1 MRKCLSH
8 KRFHFIFL
16 LCFLASLVFLSG
28 SDFDLRKRLQFL
40 VFDYY
45 NKVLPR
51 EKPANT
57 EVVIIDIDE
66 NSLRRIGQWPWPRTI
81 ISDLILNLKE
91 LGAKSVGFDMVFAEE
106 DRTSPNRISD
116 NLPSGEEYKDALQ
129 ILKNLPDHD
138 KIFAN
143 TILEVGNV
151 ITGFT
156 SAESYETRRIPYQP
170 VPPTF
175 LLKDKKSLLNN
186 VYQARGMATNI
197 PEFSQNAA
205 GNGHFMVVPEKDG
218 IIRKVPL
225 FTYYNPP
232 QFSNSSNALYPILAL
247 ETLRVSTGA
256 KSRMIIRE
264 KKNKNIFDLHYEI
277 KLGTNMIPMSEN
289 GRFWVYFRAMGKNEY
304 VPAHFILDKQHH
316 SDIAE
321 KIKDKIILIGTS
333 AEGLRDIRSTPLQSF
348 VAGVEVHANI
358 IEQILQGE
366 FLQRP
371 DFMKGAEAII
381 LAVIGL
387 FMILM
392 SFFLPVLWIGILCI
406 LNISVMI
413 YGSWTAFT
421 TNGLLLD
428 PIYPSLSLFAL
439 FIMIALFEYVRS
451 EKDRKQVK
459 TAFGH
464 YISPIFMQELARDPE
479 KLKLGGETKELTV
492 MFTDIRSFTKISEQ
506 LEPKELIELM
516 NEFLTPMSNL
526 VMESRGTIDKYMGDA
541 MMAFWNAPLDDAAH
555 AQAACETALK
565 MNQALKPINARLKA
579 ESKDIYLE
587 AGIGLNTGLCSVGNM
602 GSRQRFAYSAL
613 GDTVNLASRL
623 EGQTK
628 MYGVSTLIG
637 EGTVKKTE
645 GLAFLELDLI
655 QVVGRQE
662 PVKIFTLIG
671 DKDVLDSDNYKKWLA
686 AHNAMLAAY
695 RIGDFDCAAQDC
707 KEAREASN
715 GQLIKYYDMF
725 LGRIIDMIKTPPSE
739 EWNGVYIAESK

>member
-1 MRKCLSH
+1 MRKLLSY
-8 KRFHFIFL
+8 KGFHFTFL
-16 LCFLASLVFLSG
+16 LCFLASLVVLSG

-45 NKVLPR
+45 NKALPR
-51 EKPANT
+51 EKPVNQ

-66 NSLRRIGQWPWPRTI
+66 NSLRRIGQWPWPRTT
-81 ISDLILNLKE
+81 ISDLILNLKD

-106 DRTSPNRISD
+106 DRTSPHRISE
-116 NLPSGEEYKDALQ
+116 NLPNSDEYEEALQ
-129 ILKNLPDHD
+129 VLKNLPDHD
-138 KIFAN
+138 KIFADS
-143 TILEVGNV
+143 ILKAGNIV
-151 ITGFT
+151 TGFT
-156 SAESYETRRIPYQP
+156 SAESHETRRIPNQP

-175 LLKDKKSLLNN
+175 LLKDKKELLNN

-197 PEFSQNAA
+197 PEFSKNAA

-232 QFSNSSNALYPILAL
+232 QFSNSSNALYPLLAL

-256 KSRMIIRE
+256 NSRLIIKE
-264 KKNKNIFDLHYEI
+264 NKNKEIFDLHYEV
-277 KLGTNMIPMSEN
+277 KLAKKIIPMNEA
-289 GRFWVYFRAMGKNEY
+289 GRFWVYFRTMGKSEY
-304 VPAHFILDKQHH
+304 IPAHFILDEQHH
-316 SDIAE
+316 SKIRNQ
-321 KIKDKIILIGTS
+321 IKDKIILIGTS

-358 IEQILQGE
+358 IEQILQGR
-366 FLQRP
+366 FLKRP
-371 DFMKGAEAII
+371 SFINGAEAI
-381 LAVIGL
+381 LLGSVGL
-387 FMILM
+387 FIIVM
-392 SFFLPVLWIGILCI
+392 SFFLPVLWIGVLCF
-406 LNISVMI
+406 LNITVMI
-413 YGSWTAFT
+413 YGSWMAFA
-421 TNGLLLD
+421 TNGLLFD
-428 PIYPSLSLFAL
+428 PIYPSLSLFCL
-439 FIMIALFEYVRS
+439 FIMIALFEYIRA

-464 YISPIFMQELARDPE
+464 YISPVFMQELAKDPE

-492 MFTDIRSFTKISEQ
+492 MFTDIRSFTKISEK

-516 NEFLTPMSNL
+516 NDFLTPMSNL
-526 VMESRGTIDKYMGDA
+526 VMQSRGTIDKYMGDA
-541 MMAFWNAPLDDAAH
+541 MMAFWNAPLDDPSH

-565 MNQALKPINARLKA
+565 MNRALEPINARLK
-579 ESKDIYLE
+579 EEGKDIHLE

-602 GSRQRFAYSAL
+602 GSKQRFAYSAL

-637 EGTVKKTE
+637 EGTVKETKD
-645 GLAFLELDLI
+645 LAFLELDLI
-655 QVVGRQE
+655 QVIGRQE

-671 DKDVLDSDNYKKWLA
+671 DKNILESAGFKKWQA

-695 RIGDFDCAAQDC
+695 RVGDFDCAAQDC
-707 KEAREASN
+707 KDAKEASHD
-715 GQLIKYYDMF
+715 QLNRYYEMF
-725 LGRIIDMIKTPPSE
+725 LDRIIEMIKTPPSK
-739 EWNGVYIAESK
+739 EWNGVFVAKNK